1 MSKVEGGGSFLHS
14 AKVFSGL
21 ASSSKLK
28 TENWVMQAMTLFC
41 LSKLKQQEK
50 QQDILYFDIREAFLK
65 SQSE

>member
-1 MSKVEGGGSFLHS
+1 
-14 AKVFSGL
+14 
-21 ASSSKLK
+21 
-28 TENWVMQAMTLFC
+28 MQAMTLFF